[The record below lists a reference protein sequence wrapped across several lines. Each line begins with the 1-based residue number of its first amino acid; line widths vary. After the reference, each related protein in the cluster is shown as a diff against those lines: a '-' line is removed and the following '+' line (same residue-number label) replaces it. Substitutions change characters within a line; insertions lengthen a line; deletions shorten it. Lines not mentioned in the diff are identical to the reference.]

1 MMFGTVASKRLLKSY
16 INIKMVLLHVI
27 KRNFLQFVVGY
38 DFCPTSCVFSI
49 PSLRDIK
56 HTTHWRKIISNHK
69 PWDILYIYIHRWD
82 KHISRGSSFCGQI
95 HNNICWR
102 GNIRAVTSLLGTGS
116 RGLLNWENYHYFGK
130 LRNTAHLLNEEQNSY
145 FVLNL

>member
-27 KRNFLQFVVGY
+27 KRNFLRFVVGY

-69 PWDILYIYIHRWD
+69 PWDILYIYTSTDGINIFL
-82 KHISRGSSFCGQI
+82 KEALFVVKYTTISVGEAISGLSHPFLGQ
-95 HNNICWR
+95 
-102 GNIRAVTSLLGTGS
+102 GPGA
-116 RGLLNWENYHYFGK
+116 F
-130 LRNTAHLLNEEQNSY
+130 
-145 FVLNL
+145 